1 MSVFHPTQAGIGG
14 ALWKLRR
21 QSRGFT
27 LIELMVTIAVIALIA
42 AVASPA
48 MITLMNSNRLSS
60 TAGELT
66 SAAQLARAEAIRR
79 SAPVVLCGSDDG
91 ATCTA
96 GADWQGW
103 AVVGQ
108 NNRDAVEETV
118 RGGLFPGNIQLSGPA
133 GGVTFNST
141 GLIAAGTTLTACI
154 PTDKPADNQRV
165 ITISVAGHVMTAR
178 NNGGG
183 DCP

>member
-1 MSVFHPTQAGIGG
+1 MSALQPAQGEAGG
-14 ALWKLRR
+14 ALRR
-21 QSRGFT
+21 IVRCQGFT

-60 TAGELT
+60 TAGELA

-91 ATCTA
+91 LECTA
-96 GADWQGW
+96 GGDWRGW

-108 NNRDAVEETV
+108 NNRDADEETI
-118 RGGLFPGNIQLSGPA
+118 RGGIFPANLDLTGPA
-133 GGVTFNST
+133 GGITFNST
-141 GLIAAGTTLTACI
+141 GLIAAATQLTVCI
-154 PTDKPADNQRV
+154 PTDKPADNQRLL
-165 ITISVAGHVMTAR
+165 TISVAGHVLTER
-178 NNGGG
+178 GNGGG
-183 DCP
+183 ACP